1 MDRNCYTLFIT
12 IIFFGLFAATYT
24 KAANHT
30 ITATDF
36 QFTPDTMT
44 IAAGDTITWL
54 WEAGI
59 HTTTAN
65 GIPAGA
71 AQWNALLD
79 SAHTSFSYVATVP
92 GVYHYISVP
101 DLPAMTGTFT
111 IPGAVVGIADAI
123 LSPFD
128 FNLVSNLVHGEVVI
142 TCTMH
147 STTSVEVALYN
158 ISGMRLQTFLKET
171 MPAGNYHDSFSINAT
186 LPAGMYFVRMQVGA
200 MAVTRRLVIQ

>member
-1 MDRNCYTLFIT
+1 MKRTLYSLLPFV
-12 IIFFGLFAATYT
+12 IFLLFASSFA
-24 KAANHT
+24 KAVTHT
-30 ITATDF
+30 ITAADF

-44 IAAGDTITWL
+44 IAAGDTVTWL
-54 WEAGI
+54 WEGGI

-79 SAHTSFSYVATVP
+79 SAHTGFSYVATVP

-101 DLPAMTGTFT
+101 DLPTMTGTFT
-111 IPGAVVGIADAI
+111 IPGAVVGIAETY
-123 LSPFD
+123 LSPFTFD
-128 FNLVSNLVHGEVVI
+128 LVSNLVHSEVAI
-142 TCTMH
+142 TYTMH

-171 MPAGNYHDSFSINAT
+171 MPAGNYHDSFSITAT
-186 LPAGMYFVRMQVGA
+186 LPAGMYLVRMQGGA

>member
-111 IPGAVVGIADAI
+111 IPGAVVGIADVN
-123 LSPFD
+123 LSPFIFD
-128 FNLVSNLVHGEVVI
+128 LVSNLVSNEFAI
-142 TCTMH
+142 SYTMY
-147 STTSVEVALYN
+147 STASVEVALYN
-158 ISGMRLQTFLKET
+158 ISGMHLQTFMKET
-171 MPAGNYHDSFSINAT
+171 VPAGKHQAAFSLSET
-186 LPAGMYFVRMQVGA
+186 YPAGMYFVRMQTGA